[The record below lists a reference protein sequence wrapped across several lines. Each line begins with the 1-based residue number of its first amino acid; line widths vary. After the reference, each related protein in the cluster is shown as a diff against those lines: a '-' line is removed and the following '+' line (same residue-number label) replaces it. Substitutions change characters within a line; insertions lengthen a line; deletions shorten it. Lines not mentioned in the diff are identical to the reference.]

1 MNKEDKKNLQCI
13 LIQLD
18 EDIAEGTE
26 AYDRC
31 KELGIEPN
39 IPAVL
44 ETRLKKCGCE
54 YEIIW
59 DKS

>member
-1 MNKEDKKNLQCI
+1 VNKEDKKNLQCI

-44 ETRLKKCGCE
+44 EARLQKAKCD
-54 YEIIW
+54 YEIFR
-59 DKS
+59 

>member
-1 MNKEDKKNLQCI
+1 VNKEDGKNLQCI

-18 EDIAEGTE
+18 EGIQEGTE

-44 ETRLKKCGCE
+44 EARLQKAKCD
-54 YEIIW
+54 YEVIR
-59 DKS
+59 